1 MASRQPKQ
9 RGLERKPTCDED
21 QTRALIACASVRQVE
36 ADDIMKGKF
45 LPKLAEENIPCYEE
59 LAPGREVAPA
69 RRLKWAS
76 ACSGSGGDKLVQKAM
91 AAAYKKVGID
101 MEFETVFDCEIDKAK
116 QQYLRVL
123 QETVDP
129 DAQPCLFKDIGQ
141 LGDEKAECVV
151 HGGRCCVPAADILC
165 CCTSC
170 KDVAKPNTRNR
181 SDAASDA
188 SVFTQNT
195 SAGGTAQTWKGFLNY
210 LERHRPAVFFFENS
224 DTIADNNPHQQK
236 KEGTA
241 ERSHRQVMYNDL
253 SSRGYEAVHM
263 IVYSNCFGVP
273 QNRRRFYMVGVLT
286 HSCEALDWKGERS
299 VQEVF
304 ATFCAFLRCGQ
315 RRPPCASS
323 LVLSDSDP
331 YVGAALQSRLSK
343 PPKNVKY
350 DVKKYQQMF
359 AANGL
364 RWGDRQPPKEMKESP
379 WWQTLTAEQQD
390 SLTHSLA
397 EDKENILL
405 RDVLWSIGKVR
416 RSKKE
421 PSGHVSFT
429 VMPKQIVMTFPSE
442 GTPRLQLGREAM
454 LLQGFPLPQN
464 LGKSL
469 GEFAES
475 LWNDL
480 AGNMVSLPVCLN
492 MLMSIVAAVDWRKT
506 PTAYPCA
513 EEIKLAEES
522 SRFIRSAKARL
533 DAEHGEHGEHERRP
547 VKKCRHR

>member
-1 MASRQPKQ
+1 
-9 RGLERKPTCDED
+9 
-21 QTRALIACASVRQVE
+21 
-36 ADDIMKGKF
+36 
-45 LPKLAEENIPCYEE
+45 
-59 LAPGREVAPA
+59 
-69 RRLKWAS
+69 
-76 ACSGSGGDKLVQKAM
+76 
-91 AAAYKKVGID
+91 
-101 MEFETVFDCEIDKAK
+101 
-116 QQYLRVL
+116 
-123 QETVDP
+123 
-129 DAQPCLFKDIGQ
+129 
-141 LGDEKAECVV
+141 
-151 HGGRCCVPAADILC
+151 
-165 CCTSC
+165 
-170 KDVAKPNTRNR
+170 
-181 SDAASDA
+181 
-188 SVFTQNT
+188 
-195 SAGGTAQTWKGFLNY
+195 
-210 LERHRPAVFFFENS
+210 
-224 DTIADNNPHQQK
+224 
-236 KEGTA
+236 
-241 ERSHRQVMYNDL
+241 
-253 SSRGYEAVHM
+253 
-263 IVYSNCFGVP
+263 
-273 QNRRRFYMVGVLT
+273 
-286 HSCEALDWKGERS
+286 
-299 VQEVF
+299 
-304 ATFCAFLRCGQ
+304 
-315 RRPPCASS
+315 
-323 LVLSDSDP
+323 
-331 YVGAALQSRLSK
+331 
-343 PPKNVKY
+343 
-350 DVKKYQQMF
+350 MF

-429 VMPKQIVMTFPSE
+429 VMPKQIVMIFPSE

-547 VKKCRHR
+547 VKRCRHR